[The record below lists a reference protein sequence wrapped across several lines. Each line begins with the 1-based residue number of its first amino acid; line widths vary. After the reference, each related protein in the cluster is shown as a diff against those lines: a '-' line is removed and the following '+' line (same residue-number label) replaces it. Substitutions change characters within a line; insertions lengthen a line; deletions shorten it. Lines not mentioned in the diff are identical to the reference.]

1 MARILEGLAIVQLA
15 ASGSLKKW
23 GAGGKIMTAKS
34 TRREFLRGESA
45 ANALTDAMGA
55 ALPDPDSVL
64 PLGQGASRPYMVH
77 VSRRAMACEFE
88 VTCNAGQ
95 YENQTEAALDVLDLV
110 ESLEGEMSVFRD
122 TSQIS
127 RINREAATRPVTV
140 DGWLFDLLEEALGL
154 HEATEGAFDI
164 TSAPLWRLWGFARRQ
179 GAVPDERQLALALE
193 SVGSRFVK
201 LDRQAK
207 TVRFLRSDVEI
218 NLGSIGKGY
227 ALDGC
232 DRMLLEAGIDD
243 FLLHGGQS
251 SVLARGSRL
260 AGNDPSSEE
269 SPAGWTVGI
278 GHPLRPG
285 RRLAEIRLVDRA
297 LATSGSAAQFFRH
310 KGRRYGH
317 VLDPRTGQPAEGVL
331 SATVLGSSAALTD
344 ALATAFFVLGPDWAF
359 EYCSTRPELAAVFI
373 CPASRGPGVRVSSA
387 GLQEGDLRIV
397 DPHALVEKE

>member
-1 MARILEGLAIVQLA
+1 M
-15 ASGSLKKW
+15 S
-23 GAGGKIMTAKS
+23 AKS
-34 TRREFLRGESA
+34 TRRDFLRGKSA
-45 ANALTDAMGA
+45 SDAVTDAMQA
-55 ALPDPDSVL
+55 ALPDSDPAI
-64 PLGQGASRPYMVH
+64 PAGPPASRPYMVH

-95 YENQTEAALDVLDLV
+95 YQNQTEAALDVLDLV

-140 DGWLFDLLEEALGL
+140 DGWLFELLEQALEL
-154 HEATEGAFDI
+154 HDRTEGAFDI
-164 TSAPLWRLWGFARRQ
+164 TSAPLWRVWGFARRQ
-179 GAVPDERQLALALE
+179 GAVPDEKQLAEALE

-207 TVRFLRSDVEI
+207 TVRFLKNNVEI
-218 NLGSIGKGY
+218 NFGSIGKGY
-227 ALDGC
+227 ALDRC
-232 DRMLLEAGIDD
+232 DQMLLDAGIDD

-260 AGNDPSSEE
+260 AGSDSSSEKP
-269 SPAGWTVGI
+269 PAGWTVGI
-278 GHPLRPG
+278 GDPLRPG

-310 KGRRYGH
+310 GGRRYSH
-317 VLDPRTGQPAEGVL
+317 VLDPRTGQPAQGVL
-331 SATVLGSSAALTD
+331 SVTVLGSSAALTD

-359 EYCSTRPELAAVFI
+359 KYCSTSPELAAIFV
-373 CPASRGPGVRVSSA
+373 CPAPQGPGVRISSA

-397 DPHALVEKE
+397 DPHV

>member
-1 MARILEGLAIVQLA
+1 M
-15 ASGSLKKW
+15 S
-23 GAGGKIMTAKS
+23 AKS
-34 TRREFLRGESA
+34 TRRDFLRGKSA
-45 ANALTDAMGA
+45 ADAVTDAMQT
-55 ALPDPDSVL
+55 ALPDSDP
-64 PLGQGASRPYMVH
+64 PIATGQGASRPYMVH

-122 TSQIS
+122 TSQIG

-140 DGWLFDLLEEALGL
+140 DGWLFDLLEQALGL
-154 HEATEGAFDI
+154 HDRTEGAFDI
-164 TSAPLWRLWGFARRQ
+164 TSAPLWRVWGFARRQ
-179 GAVPDERQLALALE
+179 GAVPDEKQLALALE

-201 LDRQAK
+201 LDRRAK
-207 TVRFLRSDVEI
+207 TVRFLKSGVEI

-227 ALDGC
+227 ALDRC
-232 DRMLLEAGIDD
+232 DRMLTDAGIDD

-260 AGNDPSSEE
+260 AGGDSTPGELSS
-269 SPAGWTVGI
+269 GWTVGL

-285 RRLAEIRLVDRA
+285 RRLAEIRLENRA

-310 KGRRYGH
+310 KGRRYCH

-331 SATVLGSSAALTD
+331 SATVLGPSAALTD
-344 ALATAFFVLGPDWAF
+344 ALATAFFVLGSEWAL
-359 EYCSTRPELAAVFI
+359 EYCSSRPELAAIFVL
-373 CPASRGPGVRVSSA
+373 PAPQGPGVQISST
-387 GLQEGDLRIV
+387 GLGDGDLRVV
-397 DPHALVEKE
+397 DPDAMTS

>member
-1 MARILEGLAIVQLA
+1 
-15 ASGSLKKW
+15 
-23 GAGGKIMTAKS
+23 MTAKS
-34 TRREFLRGESA
+34 TRRDFLRGKSA
-45 ANALTDAMGA
+45 ANAVTDAMGA
-55 ALPDPDSVL
+55 ALPGSDSTL
-64 PLGQGASRPYMVH
+64 PSEQSASRPYMVH

-95 YENQTEAALDVLDLV
+95 YENQTETALDVLDLV
-110 ESLEGEMSVFRD
+110 ESLEDQMSVFRD

-140 DGWLFDLLEEALGL
+140 DEWLFDLLERALDL
-154 HEATEGAFDI
+154 HDRTEGAFDI
-164 TSAPLWRLWGFARRQ
+164 TSAPLWRVWGFARRQ
-179 GAVPDERQLALALE
+179 GAVPDEKQLALALE

-201 LDRQAK
+201 LDRRAK
-207 TVRFLRSDVEI
+207 TVRFLKSGVEI

-227 ALDGC
+227 ALDRC
-232 DRMLLEAGIDD
+232 DRMLTDAGIDD

-285 RRLAEIRLVDRA
+285 RRLAEIRLENRA

-310 KGRRYGH
+310 KGRRLGH
-317 VLDPRTGQPAEGVL
+317 VLDPRTGQPAQGVL
-331 SATVLGSSAALTD
+331 SVTVLGSSAASTD
-344 ALATAFFVLGPDWAF
+344 ALATAFFVLGPDRAL
-359 EYCSTRPELAAVFI
+359 EYCSTRPELAAIFVS
-373 CPASRGPGVRVSSA
+373 PAAQGPGVRISST
-387 GLQEGDLRIV
+387 GLQEDDLRIL
-397 DPHALVEKE
+397 DPHALAAADGE